1 MVTLDSVVKIA
12 DDVIFQELEGE
23 AVLLNMQSEIYFG
36 LDAMGT
42 RIWELLKTHGRIQMV
57 SEALLNEYEVGEEE
71 LRKHLCEF
79 IDKLHTKGLVEVEEV
94 QSRHE

>member
-12 DDVIFQELEGE
+12 DDVLFQELEGE

-42 RIWELLKTHGRIQMV
+42 RIWELLKTHGRIRMV
-57 SEALLNEYEVGEEE
+57 SEALLDEYEIGEEQ
-71 LRKHLCEF
+71 LWNHLCEF
-79 IDKLHTKGLVEVEEV
+79 IDKLHSKGLVEVREAEP
-94 QSRHE
+94 SHE

>member
-36 LDAMGT
+36 LDATGT
-42 RIWELLKTHGRIQMV
+42 RIWELLKNDGRVRFV
-57 SEALLNEYEVGEEE
+57 SDALLDEYEVGEEQ
-71 LRKHLCEF
+71 LWDHLCEF
-79 IDKLHTKGLVEVEEV
+79 INQLHSKGLVEVREAEP
-94 QSRHE
+94 SHE